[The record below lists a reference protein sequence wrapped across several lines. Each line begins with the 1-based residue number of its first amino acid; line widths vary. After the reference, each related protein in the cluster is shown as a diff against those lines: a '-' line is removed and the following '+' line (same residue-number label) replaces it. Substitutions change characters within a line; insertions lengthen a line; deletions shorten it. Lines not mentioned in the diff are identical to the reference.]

1 MSGRVG
7 VTYQVQPQ
15 PWDESCTRW
24 VPAGPLRI
32 GVEWRDVDPQALLAT
47 YGEGTS
53 DMAEIVEKS
62 PAGGF
67 YDKGVSLHVCAV
79 EPAHEFLRFDV
90 FDDDPHYHYIH
101 AGDEIVNNVIDFD
114 VLAHGEM
121 LPWVIERL
129 RHRLP
134 EMLPHANGGHLVA
147 QIDQAALDA
156 VIDRIETIAVTA
168 QADVRAARAARPP
181 E

>member
-90 FDDDPHYHYIH
+90 FDDDPHYHYVDTSGQSNRVV
-101 AGDEIVNNVIDFD
+101 AFD
-114 VLAHGEM
+114 QVAHGDM
-121 LPWVIERL
+121 LPWALDRL
-129 RHRLP
+129 RSNLP
-134 EMLPHANGGHLVA
+134 PMLRSAGGDDVA
-147 QIDQAALDA
+147 AQVEALPPGELESAVDAVAALA
-156 VIDRIETIAVTA
+156 AEARRS
-168 QADVRAARAARPP
+168 QRA
-181 E
+181 